1 VTTDFFREFSVARF
15 GMVERHAVKLW
26 VFRRV
31 DRWKMQPDIIAMP
44 NSIIKCRLRLLLTS
58 FVLVSISGRAGFLD
72 TLNKYATN
80 STVTNLIG
88 THVLTTNSDGVVSS
102 NSTATSSSQVTNSAS
117 SPDGLSQDQLAG
129 GIKEALGKGLQNAI
143 AQLGHEN
150 GFLTNLNVKIPMPE
164 RIKTIE
170 KTLRSLKQQ
179 KLADDFVITM
189 NHAAEQAVPEAASVF
204 SDAVKQLSITD
215 AKNILTG
222 PNDAATQFFRRV
234 TETNLYNR
242 FLPIVQKATTEKGV
256 TSTYKKMM
264 NAVSGSNNAF
274 AKTLGGLLGPD
285 AVDVDAYVTNKALDG
300 LFKMVAEEEAKI
312 RANPAARTSELLQKV
327 FGAVQK

>member
-1 VTTDFFREFSVARF
+1 
-15 GMVERHAVKLW
+15 
-26 VFRRV
+26 
-31 DRWKMQPDIIAMP
+31 
-44 NSIIKCRLRLLLTS
+44 
-58 FVLVSISGRAGFLD
+58 VSISVRAGFLD
-72 TLNKYATN
+72 TLNKYSTN
-80 STVTNLIG
+80 ATVTNFIG
-88 THVLTTNSDGVVSS
+88 THVLTTNADGVVSS
-102 NSTATSSSQVTNSAS
+102 NSTATSSAPMINSAS
-117 SPDGLSQDQLAG
+117 SLNGLSQDQLAG
-129 GIKEALGKGLQNAI
+129 GVKEALGKGLQNAI
-143 AQLGHEN
+143 AQLGHEG

-164 RIKTIE
+164 RIKAVE

-189 NHAAEQAVPEAASVF
+189 NRAAEQAVPEAASVF

-234 TETNLYNR
+234 TATNLYNR
-242 FLPIVQKATTEKGV
+242 FLPIVQKATAEKGV

-264 NAVSGSNNAF
+264 SAVSGSNNAF

-300 LFKMVAEEEAKI
+300 LFKMVADEEAKI

-327 FGAVQK
+327 FGAVGK